1 MLCILQAR
9 MSSKRFPGKVLQFI
23 KGKEILKIVYE
34 QIFKSK
40 YVSKIIIATSKN
52 KSDDKIEFF
61 CKKNKIEIFRGS
73 LNNVASRFN
82 KIIKK
87 NNCKEFIRI
96 NADSP
101 LTSSLIIN
109 KLCKEFLR
117 GKSEIVT
124 NVFPRT
130 FPKGQSAEIVKS
142 LLITNNINKFN
153 EHDLE
158 HVTTFFYRNYKK
170 FKIKNI
176 RNNINQSKYNL
187 SVDTKKDLFNI
198 NIIASNYDIYNFNVA
213 NLRQELKKKIKHEKI
228 KN

>member
-109 KLCKEFLR
+109 KLCKEYLK
-117 GKSEIVT
+117 GKSQIVT

-130 FPKGQSAEIVKS
+130 FPKGQSAEVIKS
-142 LLITNNINKFN
+142 SLIKNYIDRFNKN
-153 EHDLE
+153 DLE
-158 HVTTFFYRNYKK
+158 HVSSFFYRNYKH
-170 FKIKNI
+170 FKITNIKNRTNQSMYNLAIDTQKDFKNI
-176 RNNINQSKYNL
+176 NSIVANYGINNFKISKL
-187 SVDTKKDLFNI
+187 DTK
-198 NIIASNYDIYNFNVA
+198 
-213 NLRQELKKKIKHEKI
+213 LKKKILHEKI
-228 KN
+228 

>member
-40 YVSKIIIATSKN
+40 YVSKIIIATSKT

-87 NNCKEFIRI
+87 NKCKEY
-96 NADSP
+96 
-101 LTSSLIIN
+101 L
-109 KLCKEFLR
+109 K
-117 GKSEIVT
+117 GKSQIVT

-130 FPKGQSAEIVKS
+130 FPKGQSAEVIKS
-142 LLITNNINKFN
+142 SLIKNYIDRFNKN
-153 EHDLE
+153 DLE
-158 HVTTFFYRNYKK
+158 HVSSFFYRNYKH
-170 FKIKNI
+170 FKITNIKNRTNQSMYNLAIDTQKDFKNI
-176 RNNINQSKYNL
+176 NSIVANYGINNFKISKL
-187 SVDTKKDLFNI
+187 DTK
-198 NIIASNYDIYNFNVA
+198 
-213 NLRQELKKKIKHEKI
+213 LKKKNIT
-228 KN
+228 